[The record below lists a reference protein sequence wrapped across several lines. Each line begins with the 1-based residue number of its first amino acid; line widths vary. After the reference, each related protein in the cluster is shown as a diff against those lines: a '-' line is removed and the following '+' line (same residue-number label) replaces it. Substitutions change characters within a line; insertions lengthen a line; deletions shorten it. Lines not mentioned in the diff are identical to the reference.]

1 MHFSHYS
8 LKRHQDFVSLWQGE
22 TFINTTNTAEIDLA
36 IIKVMAP
43 KMMVTMCKTCN
54 PN

>member
-22 TFINTTNTAEIDLA
+22 TFINTTNTADRFGNN
-36 IIKVMAP
+36 KSHGTKNDGNYV
-43 KMMVTMCKTCN
+43 
-54 PN
+54 